1 MNKKLKKLVSGTSV
15 TLCALIAFSLPTQV
29 FAQNLPINTE
39 VKTQT
44 PNEEQ
49 SSDEYKTGN
58 ILSEIKDERDEYSKQ
73 FRLDDGTT
81 MAVSYKE
88 PIHYKNAAGE
98 WVDYDNSLKNETVN
112 SASPDEVTEEYTN
125 KKSDFKVN
133 YSKKSKENSMVKI
146 KDDNQK
152 ISWGYKDTNKVKST
166 IVNND
171 EELTGNDKFTTLKNL
186 TSEITYENIYDD
198 VDVQYFTT
206 TTGVKENII
215 LKNKNARSDFYIQY
229 KFNNLTAKSVD
240 DKTVELLNS
249 KGDAV
254 YKIEAPFMFDNDGNK
269 STALTLSITEQ
280 KKNKLTL
287 KVSADKKFLSD
298 CSYPVTIDPQFTTSQ
313 NWQKS
318 QCTYVDSSKP
328 STCFGYGS
336 TSGYTGT
343 VNVGTWGNGMY
354 RTYFKMNSLPTLNK
368 GDMVVEAH
376 LNIHLMNKDF
386 YQDMNIGAYS
396 PNASWSQD
404 KLTWKN
410 QPSYNSNVVDYETF
424 TKNESEAWHSWD
436 VTSCVK
442 RWYNGEANNG
452 IMLKALTTDDENQC
466 AAFYSSNYPT
476 SSTPRPLFTIVY
488 RNNKGLEDYWT
499 YSSFSVGSAGTA
511 YVNDYSGNLTFVTSD
526 ASTASGYAP
535 ASVQHVYNGYMAG
548 DKYSK
553 TTPYV
558 GRGWRL
564 NIQQTLL
571 PSSEYGLT
579 GTSKDNY
586 PYVYTDEDGTEHYF
600 YKKTE
605 NGKTKYLDED
615 GLKLELTTSGSGNS
629 KYAIK
634 DEKDNYIYFNT
645 KGLLTS
651 TKDSNGNKTTI
662 NYASDGTTIN
672 SVTDGSNKKI
682 LLQQTAGSDTKYIRY
697 TVDPAG
703 RKTEFRDSSGLLY
716 QINKPDGS
724 QIKLTYDDDKA
735 LKSITDID
743 GYKVVFEYTS
753 TASGK
758 KVSAIQEYGKDG
770 TAGQKITFDRTK
782 YNTTVKKTYGADGIA
797 NTDDDLTSTYQFDE
811 FGRTISIKSETKT
824 RDLGAS
830 VYTYTDGVKNS
841 AADNIKMLNKVN
853 SNYSTG
859 SNSVNL
865 ISNSNMET
873 DSSWIK
879 SAWGE
884 SNTFEKKYDTS
895 QHYFG
900 KQSLAIS
907 VSKYEGTSRGRVYQD
922 ISNTVLEP
930 GKTYTLSGYIKT
942 VGVVNGSS
950 DNAGAFICAES
961 HNSDGT
967 FTPSYSDF
975 VVGNTDSA
983 VDNGWQRVST
993 TFKVPENSSKT
1004 RINLALKQ
1012 STGTVYFDGIQLESY
1027 TVANN
1032 YNMLENSGFEKYSS
1046 NGLPTSWYDGYSTL
1060 NNAIDCKSEAHQQ
1073 GKYSFRIKGEAGKVK
1088 SICQNVN
1095 ITGKE
1100 EDTYIVSG
1108 WAYANAVPKNEDDTR
1123 KFKISVKITYSDK
1136 STKYKTP
1143 APFNYSISG
1152 WQYTSAAFNLSDGT
1166 NKVKTPKTI
1175 TIYLSYQN
1183 QENYAYFDNI
1193 CLVKDNAMSYTYDKD
1208 GKIISV
1214 VDNSKKQST
1223 MEYNNSDLTKNI
1235 DAKGY
1240 AYKYDHDD
1248 NHNMTTATSQTGMN
1262 YNYTY
1267 NSKGLS
1273 TSLEIKCDP
1282 DIAENSKVGTL
1293 KSEVTYDSNG
1303 LLSNATDQDGKKVE
1317 YKYDGNKGTLTQTTD
1332 KLDSKN
1338 PVVTDYTYDSNT
1350 NQIKSVKQ
1358 SDSNGNEYSIA
1369 YSYSS
1374 KSKLLEKI
1382 SRDGTDYSIKY
1393 DEFGNKIDSKVGSQS
1408 LASYSYG
1415 ANNRPLLSLTYG
1427 TGQNVSYA
1435 YDEFGNVKTRKYNG
1449 KTAFNWYSDRG
1460 GNIIRENDYLNKR
1473 LTDFT
1478 YDTTGRLVRQT
1489 VADSS
1494 VTGSSNKLLFGFEY
1508 SYDLNNN
1515 ITQVVTKTTDK
1526 TVKNKF
1532 TFVED
1537 NLLKTFE
1544 LSTGKKV
1551 DYTYDGLNRLT
1562 KTSLTTSADKPI
1574 DTTYTYFASKRGS
1587 GYTTTKLKSETING
1601 EKYEY
1606 KYDAR
1611 SNITDVTKDGVLQ
1624 YHYGYDMMNQL
1635 VSVDDKLNGKVYN
1648 YTYDAGGN
1656 LISETVTDSNGTTSN
1671 EYEYNNSNWG
1681 DVLTSYNGQNITYD
1695 EIGNPL
1701 TYRDG
1706 MSMTWKNGRQL
1717 ATLTNGDTSI
1727 SYGYDS
1733 GSVRTTKTVNGVKY
1747 TYAYLNGQLMYE
1759 TRGDAKFYYSYD
1771 ANGILYNVRY
1781 TLTDGGTEYSY
1792 YYTHN
1797 SRGDIIGI
1805 YNGAG
1810 ELKAHY
1816 EYDAWGNVIS
1826 ITDNNGNA
1834 ITNPNHIGN
1843 LNPFR
1848 YRGYYQDTETGLYYL
1863 MSRYYDAVTHRFINA
1878 DGYFQS
1884 GGSILDANT
1893 FAYCKNNP
1901 IMYMDKYGDKSVYD
1915 LQEDMMNNPHS
1926 CDYDIIYLTKLMKQ
1940 GYGYKEDIPDWKL
1953 KSDGIITTVGEG
1965 AISSGLDYSNQLF
1978 TRKTNF
1984 LTQKISSD
1992 LLYCSNVYS
2001 AHQIAYNLSSQITS
2015 DITSGNQWD
2024 KVGYDIATDVL
2035 CTGAPVAV
2043 TTLIGT
2049 CVGGPVG
2056 AFFGFVAG
2064 SLISIAVDGIEWN
2077 GKTGREHIKSW
2088 Y

>member
-1 MNKKLKKLVSGTSV
+1 M
-15 TLCALIAFSLPTQV
+15 
-29 FAQNLPINTE
+29 
-39 VKTQT
+39 
-44 PNEEQ
+44 
-49 SSDEYKTGN
+49 
-58 ILSEIKDERDEYSKQ
+58 
-73 FRLDDGTT
+73 
-81 MAVSYKE
+81 
-88 PIHYKNAAGE
+88 
-98 WVDYDNSLKNETVN
+98 
-112 SASPDEVTEEYTN
+112 
-125 KKSDFKVN
+125 
-133 YSKKSKENSMVKI
+133 
-146 KDDNQK
+146 
-152 ISWGYKDTNKVKST
+152 
-166 IVNND
+166 
-171 EELTGNDKFTTLKNL
+171 
-186 TSEITYENIYDD
+186 
-198 VDVQYFTT
+198 
-206 TTGVKENII
+206 
-215 LKNKNARSDFYIQY
+215 
-229 KFNNLTAKSVD
+229 
-240 DKTVELLNS
+240 
-249 KGDAV
+249 
-254 YKIEAPFMFDNDGNK
+254 
-269 STALTLSITEQ
+269 
-280 KKNKLTL
+280 
-287 KVSADKKFLSD
+287 
-298 CSYPVTIDPQFTTSQ
+298 
-313 NWQKS
+313 
-318 QCTYVDSSKP
+318 
-328 STCFGYGS
+328 
-336 TSGYTGT
+336 
-343 VNVGTWGNGMY
+343 
-354 RTYFKMNSLPTLNK
+354 
-368 GDMVVEAH
+368 
-376 LNIHLMNKDF
+376 
-386 YQDMNIGAYS
+386 
-396 PNASWSQD
+396 
-404 KLTWKN
+404 
-410 QPSYNSNVVDYETF
+410 
-424 TKNESEAWHSWD
+424 
-436 VTSCVK
+436 
-442 RWYNGEANNG
+442 
-452 IMLKALTTDDENQC
+452 
-466 AAFYSSNYPT
+466 
-476 SSTPRPLFTIVY
+476 
-488 RNNKGLEDYWT
+488 
-499 YSSFSVGSAGTA
+499 
-511 YVNDYSGNLTFVTSD
+511 
-526 ASTASGYAP
+526 
-535 ASVQHVYNGYMAG
+535 
-548 DKYSK
+548 
-553 TTPYV
+553 
-558 GRGWRL
+558 
-564 NIQQTLL
+564 L

-615 GLKLELTTSGSGNS
+615 GLKLELTTSGSGSS

-682 LLQQTAGSDTKYIRY
+682 LLQQTAESDTKYIRY

-879 SAWGE
+879 SAWGG
-884 SNTFEKKYDTS
+884 SNTFFNEEYSTS

-900 KQSLAIS
+900 TKSLAIS

-1208 GKIISV
+1208 GKVISV

-1223 MEYNNSDLTKNI
+1223 MEYKNSDLTKNI

-1240 AYKYDHDD
+1240 AYEYTYDD
-1248 NHNMTTATSQTGMN
+1248 NHNVTKIESQTHMN

-1267 NSKGLS
+1267 STKGLA
-1273 TSLEIKCDP
+1273 TSLEVKCY
-1282 DIAENSKVGTL
+1282 SKVTDVGIL

-1303 LLSNATDQDGKKVE
+1303 LLSSATDQDGNKLE

-1350 NQIKSVKQ
+1350 DQIKSVKQ
-1358 SDSNGNEYSIA
+1358 SDSSGNEYSIA

-1415 ANNRPLLSLTYG
+1415 ANNGPILSSTYG

-1515 ITQVVTKTTDK
+1515 ITQLVTKTTDK

-1532 TFVED
+1532 TFGKD

-1656 LISETVTDSNGTTSN
+1656 LISETVTDSNGTASN
-1671 EYEYNNSNWG
+1671 AYEYNNSNWG

-1717 ATLTNGDTSI
+1717 ATLTNSDTSI

-1826 ITDNNGNA
+1826 ITDNNGNV

>member
-171 EELTGNDKFTTLKNL
+171 EELTDNDKFTTLKNL

-254 YKIEAPFMFDNDGNK
+254 YKIEAPFMFDNGGK
-269 STALTLSITEQ
+269 TSTDLTLSITEQ

-287 KVSADKKFLSD
+287 KVSADKRFLSD

-376 LNIHLMNKDF
+376 LNLHLINNDF

-410 QPSYNSNVVDYETF
+410 QPSYNSKVVDYETF
-424 TKNESEAWHSWD
+424 TKNESETWHSWN

-452 IMLKALTTDDENQC
+452 IMLKSLDESNEMQC
-466 AAFYSSNYPT
+466 AEFYSSNYPST
-476 SSTPRPLFTIVY
+476 STPRPLFTIVY

-615 GLKLELTTSGSGNS
+615 GLKLELTTSGSGSS

-724 QIKLTYDDDKA
+724 QIKLTYDNDKA

-993 TFKVPENSSKT
+993 TFKVPKNSSKT

-1108 WAYANAVPKNEDDTR
+1108 WAYANAVPKNKDDTR
-1123 KFKISVKITYSDK
+1123 KFKISVKITYSDN

-1183 QENYAYFDNI
+1183 QGNYAYFDNI

-1208 GKIISV
+1208 GKVISV

-1223 MEYNNSDLTKNI
+1223 MEYKNSDLTKNI
-1235 DAKGY
+1235 DTKGY
-1240 AYKYDHDD
+1240 AYTYGYDKA
-1248 NHNMTTATSQTGMN
+1248 HNVTKATSQTGMN

-1267 NSKGLS
+1267 AKGLA
-1273 TSLEIKCDP
+1273 TSLEVKCD
-1282 DIAENSKVGTL
+1282 SKVTDVGIL

-1303 LLSNATDQDGKKVE
+1303 LLSSATDQDGNKVE

-1338 PVVTDYTYDSNT
+1338 PVVTDYTYDSST
-1350 NQIKSVKQ
+1350 DQIKSVKQ

-1515 ITQVVTKTTDK
+1515 ITQLVTKTTDK

-1532 TFVED
+1532 TFGKD
-1537 NLLKTFE
+1537 NLPATFT

-1562 KTSLTTSADKPI
+1562 KTSLTTSTNTPI

-1606 KYDAR
+1606 KYDVR

-1635 VSVDDKLNGKVYN
+1635 VSVNDRLNGKVYN

-1671 EYEYNNSNWG
+1671 AYEYNNSNWG
-1681 DVLTSYNGQNITYD
+1681 DVLTSYNGQSITYD

-1717 ATLTNGDTSI
+1717 ATFTNGDTSI

-1733 GSVRTTKTVNGVKY
+1733 DSVRTTKTVNGVKY
-1747 TYAYLNGQLMYE
+1747 TYAYLNGQLLYE

-1771 ANGILYNVRY
+1771 SNGILYNVRY

-1797 SRGDIIGI
+1797 SRGDIVGI

-1863 MSRYYDAVTHRFINA
+1863 MSRYYDTITHRFINA

-1893 FAYCKNNP
+1893 FAYCRNNP
-1901 IMYMDKYGDKSVYD
+1901 IMNSDCTGTSCSKHRSYYVPNCGYCDPSYIHEMNEKIDWLNRVYNTSPEHRIVKVNIDGSRVYGDATLPTV
-1915 LQEDMMNNPHS
+1915 
-1926 CDYDIIYLTKLMKQ
+1926 
-1940 GYGYKEDIPDWKL
+1940 
-1953 KSDGIITTVGEG
+1953 SDGFVTIYSG
-1965 AISSGLDYSNQLF
+1965 ASTFGGAF
-1978 TRKTNF
+1978 
-1984 LTQKISSD
+1984 
-1992 LLYCSNVYS
+1992 
-2001 AHQIAYNLSSQITS
+2001 
-2015 DITSGNQWD
+2015 TSGYSQALP
-2024 KVGYDIATDVL
+2024 YA
-2035 CTGAPVAV
+2035 AV
-2043 TTLIGT
+2043 TTLPMTAYNIYSYYNDPRLTTEQAKNLTALEVTNFAGT
-2049 CVGGPVG
+2049 MLLTVAAVSSPPGWVALAVTGVTVVASWVG
-2056 AFFGFVAG
+2056 
-2064 SLISIAVDGIEWN
+2064 SEIISHQKNDYISSNKESGL
-2077 GKTGREHIKSW
+2077 

>member
-171 EELTGNDKFTTLKNL
+171 EELTDNDKFTTLKNL

-254 YKIEAPFMFDNDGNK
+254 YKIEAPFMFDNGGK
-269 STALTLSITEQ
+269 TSTDLTLSITEQ

-287 KVSADKKFLSD
+287 KVSADKRFLSD

-376 LNIHLMNKDF
+376 LNLHLINNDF

-410 QPSYNSNVVDYETF
+410 QPSYNSKVVDYETF
-424 TKNESEAWHSWD
+424 TKNESETWHSWN

-452 IMLKALTTDDENQC
+452 IMLKSLDESNEMQC
-466 AAFYSSNYPT
+466 AEFYSSNYPST
-476 SSTPRPLFTIVY
+476 STPRPLFTIVY

-615 GLKLELTTSGSGNS
+615 GLKLELTTSGSGSS

-724 QIKLTYDDDKA
+724 QIKLTYDNDKA

-993 TFKVPENSSKT
+993 TFKVPKNSSKT

-1108 WAYANAVPKNEDDTR
+1108 WAYANAVPKNKDDTR
-1123 KFKISVKITYSDK
+1123 KFKISVKITYSDN

-1183 QENYAYFDNI
+1183 QGNYAYFDNI

-1208 GKIISV
+1208 GKVISV

-1223 MEYNNSDLTKNI
+1223 MEYKNSDLTKNI
-1235 DAKGY
+1235 DTKGY
-1240 AYKYDHDD
+1240 AYTYGYDKA
-1248 NHNMTTATSQTGMN
+1248 HNVTKATSQTGMN

-1267 NSKGLS
+1267 AKGLA
-1273 TSLEIKCDP
+1273 TSLEVKCD
-1282 DIAENSKVGTL
+1282 SKVTDVGIL

-1303 LLSNATDQDGKKVE
+1303 LLSSATDQDGNKVE

-1338 PVVTDYTYDSNT
+1338 PVVTDYTYDSST
-1350 NQIKSVKQ
+1350 DQIKSVKQ

-1515 ITQVVTKTTDK
+1515 ITQLVTKTTDK

-1532 TFVED
+1532 TFGKD
-1537 NLLKTFE
+1537 NLPATFT

-1562 KTSLTTSADKPI
+1562 KTSLTTSTNTPI

-1606 KYDAR
+1606 KYDVR

-1635 VSVDDKLNGKVYN
+1635 VSVNDRLNGKVYN

-1671 EYEYNNSNWG
+1671 AYEYNNSNWG
-1681 DVLTSYNGQNITYD
+1681 DVLTSYNGQSITYD

-1717 ATLTNGDTSI
+1717 ATLTNSDTSI

-1863 MSRYYDAVTHRFINA
+1863 MSRYYDTITHRFINA

-1893 FAYCKNNP
+1893 FAYCRNNP
-1901 IMYMDKYGDKSVYD
+1901 IMNSDCTGTSCSKHRSYYVPNCGYCDPSYIHEMNEKIDWLNRVYNTSPEHRIVKVNIDGSRVYGDATLPTV
-1915 LQEDMMNNPHS
+1915 
-1926 CDYDIIYLTKLMKQ
+1926 
-1940 GYGYKEDIPDWKL
+1940 
-1953 KSDGIITTVGEG
+1953 SDGFVTIYSG
-1965 AISSGLDYSNQLF
+1965 ASTFGGAF
-1978 TRKTNF
+1978 
-1984 LTQKISSD
+1984 
-1992 LLYCSNVYS
+1992 
-2001 AHQIAYNLSSQITS
+2001 
-2015 DITSGNQWD
+2015 TSGYSQALP
-2024 KVGYDIATDVL
+2024 YA
-2035 CTGAPVAV
+2035 AV
-2043 TTLIGT
+2043 TTLPMTAYNIYSYYNDPRLTTEQAKNLTALEVTNFAGT
-2049 CVGGPVG
+2049 MLLTVAAVSSPPGWVALAVTGVTVVASWVG
-2056 AFFGFVAG
+2056 
-2064 SLISIAVDGIEWN
+2064 SEIISHQKNDYISSNKESGL
-2077 GKTGREHIKSW
+2077 

>member
-1 MNKKLKKLVSGTSV
+1 M
-15 TLCALIAFSLPTQV
+15 

-39 VKTQT
+39 VKAQT

-49 SSDEYKTGN
+49 TSDEYKTGN

-81 MAVSYKE
+81 MAVSYQE

-98 WVDYDNSLKNETVN
+98 WVDYDNSLKNETVT
-112 SASPDEVTEEYTN
+112 SASPDEATEEYTN

-146 KDDNQK
+146 KGDNQK

-171 EELTGNDKFTTLKNL
+171 EKLTGNEKFITLKNL

-249 KGDAV
+249 KGEAV

-269 STALTLSITEQ
+269 STDLTLSITEQ

-343 VNVGTWGNGMY
+343 VNVGTWGSGMY

-396 PNASWSQD
+396 PSGSWSQD
-404 KLTWKN
+404 TLTWKN
-410 QPSYNSNVVDYETF
+410 QPSYSSNVVDYETF
-424 TKNESEAWHSWD
+424 TKDESEAWHSWN

-452 IMLKALTTDDENQC
+452 IMLKSLDESKEMQC
-466 AAFYSSNYPT
+466 AEFYSSNYPST
-476 SSTPRPLFTIVY
+476 STPRPLFTIVY

-499 YSSFSVGSAGTA
+499 YSSFAVGSAGTA
-511 YVNDYSGNLTFVTSD
+511 YVNDYSGNLTFVTTDS
-526 ASTASGYAP
+526 STASGYAP

-579 GTSKDNY
+579 GTSKDKY

-605 NGKTKYLDED
+605 DGKTKYVDED
-615 GLKLELTTSGSGNS
+615 GLKLELTTSGSGSS

-682 LLQQTAGSDTKYIRY
+682 LLQQTAGSDTKYIKY

-703 RKTEFRDSSGLLY
+703 RKTEFSDSSGLLY

-753 TASGK
+753 ASSGK

-811 FGRTISIKSETKT
+811 FGRTISVKSKTKT

-841 AADNIKMLNKVN
+841 AADNLKMLNKVN

-873 DSSWIK
+873 DSSWTAG
-879 SAWGE
+879 AWGG

-907 VSKYEGTSRGRVYQD
+907 VSKYEGTSRGRVHQD

-1012 STGTVYFDGIQLESY
+1012 STGTAYFDGIQLESY

-1046 NGLPTSWYDGYSTL
+1046 NGLPTSWYDGFSTL
-1060 NNAIDCKSEAHQQ
+1060 DKSVDCKSEAHQQ
-1073 GKYSFRIKGEAGKVK
+1073 GNYSYRIKGEAGKVK
-1088 SICQNVN
+1088 SICQDVN

-1100 EDTYIVSG
+1100 DDTYIVSG
-1108 WAYANAVPKNEDDTR
+1108 WAYANAVPKDENDTR

-1166 NKVKTPKTI
+1166 DKVKTPKTI

-1223 MEYNNSDLTKNI
+1223 MEYKNSDLTKNI

-1240 AYKYDHDD
+1240 AYEYTYDD
-1248 NHNMTTATSQTGMN
+1248 NHNVTKIESQTHMN

-1267 NSKGLS
+1267 AKGLA
-1273 TSLEIKCDP
+1273 TSLEVKCD
-1282 DIAENSKVGTL
+1282 SKVTDVGIL

-1303 LLSNATDQDGKKVE
+1303 LLSSATDQDGNKVE

-1332 KLDSKN
+1332 KLVSKN

-1350 NQIKSVKQ
+1350 DQIKSVKQ

-1382 SRDGTDYSIKY
+1382 SRDGTDYSIQY

-1415 ANNRPLLSLTYG
+1415 SNNGPLLSLTYG
-1427 TGQNVSYA
+1427 TGQNVSYV

-1460 GNIIRENDYLNKR
+1460 GNIIRENDYLNNR

-1515 ITQVVTKTTDK
+1515 ITQLVTKTTDK

-1532 TFVED
+1532 TFGKD
-1537 NLLKTFE
+1537 NLPATFT

-1551 DYTYDGLNRLT
+1551 NYTYDGLNRLT

-1606 KYDAR
+1606 KYDAH

-1671 EYEYNNSNWG
+1671 AYEYNNSNWG
-1681 DVLTSYNGQNITYD
+1681 DVLTSYNGQSITYD

-1747 TYAYLNGQLMYE
+1747 TYAYLNGQLLHE

-1797 SRGDIIGI
+1797 SRGDIVGI

-1834 ITNPNHIGN
+1834 ITNPNHVGN

-1863 MSRYYDAVTHRFINA
+1863 MSRYYDPVTHRFINA

-1893 FAYCKNNP
+1893 FAYCRNNP
-1901 IMYMDKYGDKSVYD
+1901 IMNSDCTGTKCSTHGSYYVPNCGYCNPSYIDDLNNRLDWLNRVY
-1915 LQEDMMNNPHS
+1915 E
-1926 CDYDIIYLTKLMKQ
+1926 TT
-1940 GYGYKEDIPDWKL
+1940 PDHQIVQVNKDGSFVYANTTL
-1953 KSDGIITTVGEG
+1953 PTISDGFVTIYSGVSTFGGSFTSGYSQVLPYTVVTTVPIT
-1965 AISSGLDYSNQLF
+1965 AYNIYSYYNDPRLTTNQAKDL
-1978 TRKTNF
+1978 TIMELTNF
-1984 LTQKISSD
+1984 GGTV
-1992 LLYCSNVYS
+1992 LL
-2001 AHQIAYNLSSQITS
+2001 A
-2015 DITSGNQWD
+2015 
-2024 KVGYDIATDVL
+2024 IATVSSPP
-2035 CTGAPVAV
+2035 GWIAVAV
-2043 TTLIGT
+2043 TGITVVASW
-2049 CVGGPVG
+2049 VGSEIISNQKEYYINYNKEN
-2056 AFFGFVAG
+2056 GF
-2064 SLISIAVDGIEWN
+2064 
-2077 GKTGREHIKSW
+2077 